1 MNNKLTDF
9 MNLFY
14 SSKWLCDLLIIKMWI
29 YNRFPDLQSSTSSP
43 LLKKKKKKN
52 LINAIE
58 VKRCSETV
66 YVNHEQIQSFYTLF
80 TIYTLSL
87 LYLLHYP

>member
-1 MNNKLTDF
+1 MNKWFADHQNMNVQQIPWFTQFYKLPS
-9 MNLFY
+9 L
-14 SSKWLCDLLIIKMWI
+14 
-29 YNRFPDLQSSTSSP
+29 
-43 LLKKKKKKN
+43 KKKKN

-66 YVNHEQIQSFYTLF
+66 YVNYEQIQSFYTLF